1 LAMVSRTFAAAAAAT
16 VAGAVLNRLL
26 SPIFDAGVGDDL
38 LLLSAV
44 GLVVGAVFLAVLHL
58 LRAPERR
65 LLAEAVEVV
74 TLRRR

>member
-1 LAMVSRTFAAAAAAT
+1 
-16 VAGAVLNRLL
+16 
-26 SPIFDAGVGDDL
+26 
-38 LLLSAV
+38 
-44 GLVVGAVFLAVLHL
+44 VGAVFLAVLHL